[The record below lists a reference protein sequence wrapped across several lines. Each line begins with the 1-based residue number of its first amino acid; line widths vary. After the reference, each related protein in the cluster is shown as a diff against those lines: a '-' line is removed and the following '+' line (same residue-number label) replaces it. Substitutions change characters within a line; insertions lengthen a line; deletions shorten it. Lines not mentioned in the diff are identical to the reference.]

1 MSARRHSTGAEPW
14 NNAYARAKASIR
26 PAGSIYDY
34 PDHPGS
40 REKGGASEAAA
51 RSMVQSAATLSTRV
65 LSYLNANGPA
75 TTDECA
81 AALEVSILA
90 VRPRFSELLLRGSI
104 EKTAERRRNASGLT
118 ATVWRAVRREI
129 TP

>member
-1 MSARRHSTGAEPW
+1 MVCNH
-14 NNAYARAKASIR
+14 
-26 PAGSIYDY
+26 
-34 PDHPGS
+34 GS

-75 TTDECA
+75 TTDETA
-81 AALEVSILA
+81 AALEVSVLA

-104 EKTAERRRNASGLT
+104 EKTAERRRNEPVQCAPTSSERSPRCARLL
-118 ATVWRAVRREI
+118 
-129 TP
+129 